1 MVLTSQAK
9 TDCPASDEAPFATLG
24 DVDRL
29 GAAFCAEPHAS
40 ELIARIQGYRAFR
53 MQCLATTLGILHACR
68 PPARAVVSL
77 RLKRLD
83 SIRRKI
89 TRRGAN
95 FKLGTLDD
103 VIGVRVICSSISDVI
118 ALSTRLESSP
128 HVHRVK
134 DYIEA
139 PAVTG
144 YRAIHHIMRFQ
155 QPVSA
160 DRSLTVRYEI
170 QARTYLQH
178 RWAVW
183 SEAHGE
189 RAKIGQADL
198 AHHQQL
204 RAVSLDITRWEED
217 NPTRPQHEL
226 LPYSGGPHRRGL
238 LAARA
243 RARHAVVVP
252 RRRRRGRLV
261 VEPPRNGLSRTERKR
276 SAPRRRRQACGHQPR
291 SSAHSPTLRRRS
303 GRAPEVLRPLGI
315 ILRPSRSTQGDESAV
330 GGSGSCSEP
339 PR

>member
-1 MVLTSQAK
+1 VVLTSQAK

-40 ELIARIQGYRAFR
+40 ELLARVQGYRAFR

-103 VIGVRVICSSISDVI
+103 VIGVRVICRSVSDVI

-160 DRSLTVRYEI
+160 DRSLAVRYEI

-189 RAKIGQADL
+189 RAKIGQMDL
-198 AHHQQL
+198 AHQQQL

-226 LPYSGGPHRRGL
+226 LPYSGVRTVAVCWRPAHGPAALSLFHDDVGAAVSWLNHLETVYPARRENAL
-238 LAARA
+238 LLVGVAKHADISRALPLTHPLYVGAR
-243 RARHAVVVP
+243 VVHP
-252 RRRRRGRLV
+252 RFYI
-261 VEPPRNGLSRTERKR
+261 P
-276 SAPRRRRQACGHQPR
+276 SA
-291 SSAHSPTLRRRS
+291 SP
-303 GRAPEVLRPLGI
+303 
-315 ILRPSRSTQGDESAV
+315 
-330 GGSGSCSEP
+330 
-339 PR
+339 